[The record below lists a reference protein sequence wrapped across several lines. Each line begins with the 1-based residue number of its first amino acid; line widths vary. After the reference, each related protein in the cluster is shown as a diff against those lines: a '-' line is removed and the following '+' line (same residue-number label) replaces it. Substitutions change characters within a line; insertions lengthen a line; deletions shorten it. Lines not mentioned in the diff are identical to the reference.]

1 MVGASSA
8 DSISTEGPTAGSPRT
23 GTPAHNVHTATR
35 NAHTANGGPGT
46 NVMTAD
52 EPADNG
58 GARRTVDL
66 DISGMSCASCAAR
79 ITKKLNKV
87 DGVKATVN
95 YATAKAHVLA
105 PPQVSQDDLI
115 DVVTRTG
122 YQARPSSTSEP
133 VVDRQTQLRHR
144 LIGAVVLGLPVI
156 MLSMTPALQFPAW
169 QWVCLALTLPVVFW
183 CGFGFH
189 RAAWVNL
196 KHGATTMDTLIS
208 MGSLASLGWSLWA
221 LVWGDAGRIGMRHH
235 MTWRLSSSQTHAA
248 GSLYLEAAVG
258 VIMFILAGRY
268 IEHRSRAEAGSAL
281 QALFDMRPTIVH
293 LLTSDGTEVERP
305 IAALG
310 VGERFVVRPGE
321 RVSADGTVVEGR
333 SAVDN
338 SMLTGE
344 SVPVEVGPGD
354 AVVGSAINS
363 SGRLVVQASAVGDD
377 TQLAH
382 IARLIDEA
390 QTGRSSSQ
398 DLADKISAVFVP
410 AVIGIAVLTFVVW
423 MLVTGRVAAALTAAI
438 SVLIIACPC
447 ALGLAT
453 PLALLA
459 GTGRGARM
467 GVLIRGPQ
475 ALERAQGIDTVVMD
489 KTGTLTSAVMAVAQ
503 VLGSDGEALDGRQ
516 AEELLRLTAGVESG
530 SEHPIAHAVL
540 HRAEQLGVRP
550 AQVDDVEALPGQG
563 VRGRLSQ
570 AQDQPHEAHTPDRPD
585 VDQQQ
590 TDRQQEETS
599 QAEPVQI
606 VVGRPGLVP
615 LPEGLRAAVEQAAES
630 GHTVLV
636 VSMADQVRGALTV
649 SDTVRPSSARSV
661 ERMRRRGLRPVLLTG
676 DNPGAAHAMA
686 ETVGIDEVHAETTP
700 GQKVTVVEQL
710 RQQGRRVAFIGD
722 GVNDAAALATAD
734 LGMAMGTGTDVA
746 IAAADVTLTRADL
759 GAGVDALELADA
771 TRGIIRGNLW
781 WAFGYNVLAIPV
793 AALGL
798 LTPVIAAAAMS
809 FSSVFVVLNSLRLTG
824 FRPQS

>member
-1 MVGASSA
+1 MAGASGV
-8 DSISTEGPTAGSPRT
+8 DPISTGGSAAGSPHT
-23 GTPAHNVHTATR
+23 VTVTPAR
-35 NAHTANGGPGT
+35 NGRTANDRLDT
-46 NVMTAD
+46 SVMTAD
-52 EPADNG
+52 DPADDG
-58 GARRTVDL
+58 GAHRTVDL

-156 MLSMTPALQFPAW
+156 VLSMTPALQFPAW

-221 LVWGDAGRIGMRHH
+221 LIWGDAGRIGMRHH

-363 SGRLVVQASAVGDD
+363 SGRLVVQATAVGDD

-390 QTGRSSSQ
+390 QTGRSASQ

-423 MLVTGRVAAALTAAI
+423 MLATGHVSAALTAAI

-503 VLGSDGEALDGRQ
+503 VLGPDGEALDGRQ

-570 AQDQPHEAHTPDRPD
+570 AQDHSREVHTPDRPD
-585 VDQQQ
+585 A
-590 TDRQQEETS
+590 DRQQEEALR
-599 QAEPVQI
+599 AEPVQI

-636 VSMADQVRGALTV
+636 VSVADQVRGALTV

-676 DNPGAAHAMA
+676 DNPGAAHTMA

-771 TRGIIRGNLW
+771 TRRIIRGNLW

-824 FRPQS
+824 FRPRS

>member
-1 MVGASSA
+1 MAGASGV
-8 DSISTEGPTAGSPRT
+8 DPISTGGSAAGSPHT
-23 GTPAHNVHTATR
+23 VTPAR
-35 NAHTANGGPGT
+35 NGRTANDRLDT
-46 NVMTAD
+46 SVMTAD
-52 EPADNG
+52 DPADNG
-58 GARRTVDL
+58 GAHRAVDL

-156 MLSMTPALQFPAW
+156 VLSMTPALQFPAW

-196 KHGATTMDTLIS
+196 KHGATTMDTLVS

-221 LVWGDAGRIGMRHH
+221 LVWGDAGRVGMRHH

-248 GSLYLEAAVG
+248 GALYLEAAVG

-281 QALFDMRPTIVH
+281 QALFDMRPTTVH

-363 SGRLVVQASAVGDD
+363 SGRLVVQATAVGDD

-503 VLGSDGEALDGRQ
+503 VLGPDGEALDGRQ

-570 AQDQPHEAHTPDRPD
+570 AQDHSREVHTPDRPD
-585 VDQQQ
+585 ADW
-590 TDRQQEETS
+590 QQEEALR
-599 QAEPVQI
+599 AEPVQI

-636 VSMADQVRGALTV
+636 VSVADQVRGALTV

-676 DNPGAAHAMA
+676 DNPGAAHTMA

-722 GVNDAAALATAD
+722 GVNDAAALAMAD

-771 TRGIIRGNLW
+771 TRRIIRGNLW

-824 FRPQS
+824 FRPRS

>member
-1 MVGASSA
+1 MAGASGV
-8 DSISTEGPTAGSPRT
+8 DPISTGGSAAGSPHT
-23 GTPAHNVHTATR
+23 VTPAR
-35 NAHTANGGPGT
+35 NGRTANDRLDT
-46 NVMTAD
+46 SVMTAD
-52 EPADNG
+52 DPADNG
-58 GARRTVDL
+58 GAHRAVDL

-156 MLSMTPALQFPAW
+156 VLSMTPALQFPAW

-221 LVWGDAGRIGMRHH
+221 LVWGDAGRVGMRHH

-333 SAVDN
+333 SVVDN

-363 SGRLVVQASAVGDD
+363 SGRLVVQATAVGDD

-390 QTGRSSSQ
+390 QTGRSASQ

-423 MLVTGRVAAALTAAI
+423 VLATGRVAAALTAAI

-503 VLGSDGEALDGRQ
+503 VLGPDGEALDGRQ

-570 AQDQPHEAHTPDRPD
+570 AQDHSREVHTPDRPD
-585 VDQQQ
+585 A
-590 TDRQQEETS
+590 DRQQEEALR
-599 QAEPVQI
+599 AEPVQI

-636 VSMADQVRGALTV
+636 VSVADQVRGALTV

-676 DNPGAAHAMA
+676 DNPGAAHTAA
-686 ETVGIDEVHAETTP
+686 EAVGIDEVHAETTP

-710 RQQGRRVAFIGD
+710 RHQGRRVAFIGD
-722 GVNDAAALATAD
+722 GVNDAAALAAAD

-771 TRGIIRGNLW
+771 TRRIIRGNLW

-824 FRPQS
+824 FRPRS

>member
-1 MVGASSA
+1 MAGVPGADPISA
-8 DSISTEGPTAGSPRT
+8 EGPAAGSPRT
-23 GTPAHNVHTATR
+23 GTSAHNVHT
-35 NAHTANGGPGT
+35 GGPGT
-46 NVMTAD
+46 SVMTAD
-52 EPADNG
+52 DPADNG
-58 GARRTVDL
+58 GARRAVDL

-105 PPQVSQDDLI
+105 PSQVSQDDLI

-144 LIGAVVLGLPVI
+144 LIGAVVFGLPVI
-156 MLSMTPALQFPAW
+156 VLSMTPALQFPAW

-196 KHGATTMDTLIS
+196 KHGATTMDTLVS

-221 LVWGDAGRIGMRHH
+221 LIWGDAGRIGMRHH

-363 SGRLVVQASAVGDD
+363 SGRLVVQATAVGDD

-390 QTGRSSSQ
+390 QTGRSASQ

-423 MLVTGRVAAALTAAI
+423 MLATGHVSAALTAAI

-503 VLGSDGEALDGRQ
+503 VLGPDGEALDGRQ
-516 AEELLRLTAGVESG
+516 AEGLLRLTAGVESG

-570 AQDQPHEAHTPDRPD
+570 AQDQPHEVHTPDRPD
-585 VDQQQ
+585 A
-590 TDRQQEETS
+590 DRQQEEAS
-599 QAEPVQI
+599 RAEPVQI

-615 LPEGLRAAVEQAAES
+615 LPESLRAAVEQAAES

-636 VSMADQVRGALTV
+636 VSVADQVRGALTV

-710 RQQGRRVAFIGD
+710 QQQGRRVAFIGD

-771 TRGIIRGNLW
+771 TRRIIRGNLW

-824 FRPQS
+824 FRPRS

>member
-1 MVGASSA
+1 MAGASGV
-8 DSISTEGPTAGSPRT
+8 DPISTGGSAAGSPHT
-23 GTPAHNVHTATR
+23 VTPAR
-35 NAHTANGGPGT
+35 NGRTANDRLDT
-46 NVMTAD
+46 SVMTAD
-52 EPADNG
+52 DPADNG
-58 GARRTVDL
+58 GAHRAVDL

-105 PPQVSQDDLI
+105 PSQVSQDDLI

-133 VVDRQTQLRHR
+133 VVDRQTQLRQR

-156 MLSMTPALQFPAW
+156 VLSMTPALQFPAW

-183 CGFGFH
+183 CGLGFH

-235 MTWRLSSSQTHAA
+235 MTWRLSGSQTHAA

-281 QALFDMRPTIVH
+281 QALFDMRPSTVH

-363 SGRLVVQASAVGDD
+363 SGRLVVQATAVGDD

-390 QTGRSSSQ
+390 QTGRSASQ

-503 VLGSDGEALDGRQ
+503 VLGPDGEALDGRQ

-570 AQDQPHEAHTPDRPD
+570 AQDHSREVHTPDRPD
-585 VDQQQ
+585 A
-590 TDRQQEETS
+590 DRQQEEALR
-599 QAEPVQI
+599 AEPVQI

-636 VSMADQVRGALTV
+636 VSVADQVRGALTV

-710 RQQGRRVAFIGD
+710 RHQGRRVAFIGD
-722 GVNDAAALATAD
+722 GVNDAAALAAAD

-771 TRGIIRGNLW
+771 TRRIIRGNLW

-824 FRPQS
+824 FRPRS

>member
-1 MVGASSA
+1 
-8 DSISTEGPTAGSPRT
+8 
-23 GTPAHNVHTATR
+23 
-35 NAHTANGGPGT
+35 
-46 NVMTAD
+46 
-52 EPADNG
+52 
-58 GARRTVDL
+58 
-66 DISGMSCASCAAR
+66 
-79 ITKKLNKV
+79 
-87 DGVKATVN
+87 
-95 YATAKAHVLA
+95 
-105 PPQVSQDDLI
+105 
-115 DVVTRTG
+115 
-122 YQARPSSTSEP
+122 
-133 VVDRQTQLRHR
+133 
-144 LIGAVVLGLPVI
+144 
-156 MLSMTPALQFPAW
+156 
-169 QWVCLALTLPVVFW
+169 
-183 CGFGFH
+183 
-189 RAAWVNL
+189 
-196 KHGATTMDTLIS
+196 
-208 MGSLASLGWSLWA
+208 
-221 LVWGDAGRIGMRHH
+221 
-235 MTWRLSSSQTHAA
+235 
-248 GSLYLEAAVG
+248 
-258 VIMFILAGRY
+258 
-268 IEHRSRAEAGSAL
+268 
-281 QALFDMRPTIVH
+281 
-293 LLTSDGTEVERP
+293 
-305 IAALG
+305 
-310 VGERFVVRPGE
+310 
-321 RVSADGTVVEGR
+321 
-333 SAVDN
+333 
-338 SMLTGE
+338 
-344 SVPVEVGPGD
+344 
-354 AVVGSAINS
+354 
-363 SGRLVVQASAVGDD
+363 
-377 TQLAH
+377 
-382 IARLIDEA
+382 
-390 QTGRSSSQ
+390 
-398 DLADKISAVFVP
+398 
-410 AVIGIAVLTFVVW
+410 
-423 MLVTGRVAAALTAAI
+423 
-438 SVLIIACPC
+438 
-447 ALGLAT
+447 
-453 PLALLA
+453 
-459 GTGRGARM
+459 M

-570 AQDQPHEAHTPDRPD
+570 AQDQPHEVHTPDRPD
-585 VDQQQ
+585 A
-590 TDRQQEETS
+590 DRQQEEAS
-599 QAEPVQI
+599 RAEPVQI

-636 VSMADQVRGALTV
+636 VSVADQVRGALTV

-759 GAGVDALELADA
+759 GSGVDALELADA
-771 TRGIIRGNLW
+771 TRRIIRGNLW

-824 FRPQS
+824 FRPRS

>member
-1 MVGASSA
+1 MAGASGV
-8 DSISTEGPTAGSPRT
+8 DPISTGGSAAGSPHT
-23 GTPAHNVHTATR
+23 VTPAR
-35 NAHTANGGPGT
+35 NGRTANDRLDT
-46 NVMTAD
+46 SVMTAD
-52 EPADNG
+52 DPADNG
-58 GARRTVDL
+58 GAHRAVDL

-156 MLSMTPALQFPAW
+156 VLSMTPALQFPAW

-221 LVWGDAGRIGMRHH
+221 LVWGDAGRVGMRHH

-363 SGRLVVQASAVGDD
+363 SGRLVVQATAVGDD

-390 QTGRSSSQ
+390 QTGRSASQ

-423 MLVTGRVAAALTAAI
+423 MLATGRVAAALTAAI

-503 VLGSDGEALDGRQ
+503 VLGPDGEALDGRQ

-570 AQDQPHEAHTPDRPD
+570 AQDHSREVHTPDRPD
-585 VDQQQ
+585 A
-590 TDRQQEETS
+590 DRQQEEALR
-599 QAEPVQI
+599 AEPVQI

-636 VSMADQVRGALTV
+636 VSVADQVRGALTV

-771 TRGIIRGNLW
+771 TRRIIRGNLW

-824 FRPQS
+824 FRPRS

>member
-1 MVGASSA
+1 MAGASGV
-8 DSISTEGPTAGSPRT
+8 DPISTGGSAAGSPHT
-23 GTPAHNVHTATR
+23 VTPAR
-35 NAHTANGGPGT
+35 NGRTANDRLDT
-46 NVMTAD
+46 SVMTAD
-52 EPADNG
+52 DPADNG
-58 GARRTVDL
+58 GAHRAVDL

-156 MLSMTPALQFPAW
+156 VLSMTPALQFPAW

-221 LVWGDAGRIGMRHH
+221 LIWGDAGRVGMRHH

-281 QALFDMRPTIVH
+281 QALFDMRPTTVH

-363 SGRLVVQASAVGDD
+363 SGRLVVQATAVGDD

-390 QTGRSSSQ
+390 QTGRSASQ

-423 MLVTGRVAAALTAAI
+423 MLATGHVSAALTAAI

-503 VLGSDGEALDGRQ
+503 VLGPDGEALDGRQ
-516 AEELLRLTAGVESG
+516 AEGLLRLTAGVESG

-570 AQDQPHEAHTPDRPD
+570 AQDHSREVHTPDRPD
-585 VDQQQ
+585 A
-590 TDRQQEETS
+590 DRQQEEALR
-599 QAEPVQI
+599 AEPVQI

-636 VSMADQVRGALTV
+636 VSVADQVRGALTV

-771 TRGIIRGNLW
+771 TRRIIRGNLW

-824 FRPQS
+824 FRPRS

>member
-1 MVGASSA
+1 VAGASGV
-8 DSISTEGPTAGSPRT
+8 DPISTGGSAAGSPHT
-23 GTPAHNVHTATR
+23 VTPAR
-35 NAHTANGGPGT
+35 NGRTANDRLDT
-46 NVMTAD
+46 SVMTAD
-52 EPADNG
+52 DPADNG
-58 GARRTVDL
+58 GAHRAVDL

-156 MLSMTPALQFPAW
+156 VLSMTPALQFPAW

-221 LVWGDAGRIGMRHH
+221 LIWGDAGRIGMRHH

-248 GSLYLEAAVG
+248 GALYLEAAVG

-363 SGRLVVQASAVGDD
+363 SGRLVVQATAVGDD

-390 QTGRSSSQ
+390 QTGRSASQ

-423 MLVTGRVAAALTAAI
+423 MLATGHVSAALTAAI

-503 VLGSDGEALDGRQ
+503 VLGPDGEALDGRQ

-570 AQDQPHEAHTPDRPD
+570 AQDHSREVHTPDRPD
-585 VDQQQ
+585 ADW
-590 TDRQQEETS
+590 QQEEALR
-599 QAEPVQI
+599 AEPVQI

-636 VSMADQVRGALTV
+636 VSVADQVRGALTV

-676 DNPGAAHAMA
+676 DNPGAAHTMA

-722 GVNDAAALATAD
+722 GVNDAAALAMAD

-771 TRGIIRGNLW
+771 TRRIIRGNLW

-824 FRPQS
+824 FRPRS

>member
-1 MVGASSA
+1 MAGASGV
-8 DSISTEGPTAGSPRT
+8 DPISTGGSAAGSPHT
-23 GTPAHNVHTATR
+23 VTPAR
-35 NAHTANGGPGT
+35 NGRTANDRLDT
-46 NVMTAD
+46 SVMTAD
-52 EPADNG
+52 EPADDG
-58 GARRTVDL
+58 GAHRAVDL

-156 MLSMTPALQFPAW
+156 VLSMTPALQFPAW

-221 LVWGDAGRIGMRHH
+221 LIWGDAGRIGMRHH

-281 QALFDMRPTIVH
+281 QALFDMRPTTVH

-390 QTGRSSSQ
+390 QTGRSASQ

-423 MLVTGRVAAALTAAI
+423 MLATGHVSAALTAAI

-570 AQDQPHEAHTPDRPD
+570 AQDHSREVHTPDRPD
-585 VDQQQ
+585 A
-590 TDRQQEETS
+590 DRQQEEAS
-599 QAEPVQI
+599 RAEPVQI

-636 VSMADQVRGALTV
+636 VSVADQVRGALTV

-771 TRGIIRGNLW
+771 TRRIIRGNLW

-824 FRPQS
+824 FRPRS

>member
-1 MVGASSA
+1 MAGASGV
-8 DSISTEGPTAGSPRT
+8 DPISTGGSAAGSPHT
-23 GTPAHNVHTATR
+23 VTPAR
-35 NAHTANGGPGT
+35 NGRTANDRLDT
-46 NVMTAD
+46 SVMTAD
-52 EPADNG
+52 DPADNG
-58 GARRTVDL
+58 GAHRAVDL

-156 MLSMTPALQFPAW
+156 VLSMTPALQFPAW

-221 LVWGDAGRIGMRHH
+221 LIWGDAGRVGMRHH

-281 QALFDMRPTIVH
+281 QALFDMRPTTVH

-363 SGRLVVQASAVGDD
+363 SGRLVVQATAVGDD

-390 QTGRSSSQ
+390 QTGRSASQ

-570 AQDQPHEAHTPDRPD
+570 AQDHSREVHTPDRPD
-585 VDQQQ
+585 A
-590 TDRQQEETS
+590 DRQQEEAS
-599 QAEPVQI
+599 RAEPVQI

>member
-1 MVGASSA
+1 MAGASGV
-8 DSISTEGPTAGSPRT
+8 DPISTGGSAAGSPHT
-23 GTPAHNVHTATR
+23 VTPAR
-35 NAHTANGGPGT
+35 NGRTANDRLDT
-46 NVMTAD
+46 SVMTAD
-52 EPADNG
+52 DPADDG
-58 GARRTVDL
+58 GAHRAVDL

-115 DVVTRTG
+115 DVVIRTG

-144 LIGAVVLGLPVI
+144 LIGAMVLGLPVI
-156 MLSMTPALQFPAW
+156 VLSMTPTLQFPAW

-221 LVWGDAGRIGMRHH
+221 LIWGDAGRIGMRHH

-363 SGRLVVQASAVGDD
+363 SGRLVVQATAVGDD

-390 QTGRSSSQ
+390 QTGRSASQ

-503 VLGSDGEALDGRQ
+503 VLGPDGEALDGRQ

-570 AQDQPHEAHTPDRPD
+570 AQDQPHEVHTPDRPD
-585 VDQQQ
+585 A
-590 TDRQQEETS
+590 DRQQKEAS
-599 QAEPVQI
+599 RAEPVQI

-636 VSMADQVRGALTV
+636 VSVADQVRGALTV

-824 FRPQS
+824 FRPRS

>member
-1 MVGASSA
+1 MAGASGV
-8 DSISTEGPTAGSPRT
+8 DPISTGGSAAGSPHT
-23 GTPAHNVHTATR
+23 VTPAR
-35 NAHTANGGPGT
+35 NGRTANDRLDT
-46 NVMTAD
+46 SVMTAD
-52 EPADNG
+52 DPADNG
-58 GARRTVDL
+58 GAHRAVDL

-156 MLSMTPALQFPAW
+156 VLSMTPALQFPAW

-221 LVWGDAGRIGMRHH
+221 LIWGDAGRVGMRHH

-363 SGRLVVQASAVGDD
+363 SGRLVVQATAVGDD

-390 QTGRSSSQ
+390 QTGRSASQ

-423 MLVTGRVAAALTAAI
+423 MLATGHVSAALTAAI

-503 VLGSDGEALDGRQ
+503 VLGPDGEALDGRQ
-516 AEELLRLTAGVESG
+516 AEGLLRLTAGVESG

-570 AQDQPHEAHTPDRPD
+570 AQDHSREVHTPDRPD
-585 VDQQQ
+585 A
-590 TDRQQEETS
+590 DRQQEEALR
-599 QAEPVQI
+599 AEPVQI

-636 VSMADQVRGALTV
+636 VSVADQVRGALTV

-771 TRGIIRGNLW
+771 TRRIIRGNLW

-824 FRPQS
+824 FRPRS

>member
-1 MVGASSA
+1 
-8 DSISTEGPTAGSPRT
+8 
-23 GTPAHNVHTATR
+23 
-35 NAHTANGGPGT
+35 
-46 NVMTAD
+46 
-52 EPADNG
+52 
-58 GARRTVDL
+58 
-66 DISGMSCASCAAR
+66 MSCASCAAR

-133 VVDRQTQLRHR
+133 VVDRQTQLRRR
-144 LIGAVVLGLPVI
+144 LVGAVVLGLPVI
-156 MLSMTPALQFPAW
+156 VLSMTPALQFPAW

-196 KHGATTMDTLIS
+196 KHGATTMDTLVS

-221 LVWGDAGRIGMRHH
+221 LVWGDAGRVGMRHH

-248 GSLYLEAAVG
+248 EALYLEAAVG

-281 QALFDMRPTIVH
+281 QALFDMRPTTVH

-363 SGRLVVQASAVGDD
+363 SGRLVVQATAVGDD

-390 QTGRSSSQ
+390 QTGRSASQ

-410 AVIGIAVLTFVVW
+410 AVIGVAVLTFMVW
-423 MLVTGRVAAALTAAI
+423 MLVTGRVSAALTAAI

-489 KTGTLTSAVMAVAQ
+489 KTGTLTSAVMAVVQ
-503 VLGSDGEALDGRQ
+503 VLGPDGEALDGRQ

-540 HRAEQLGVRP
+540 YRAEQLGVRP
-550 AQVDDVEALPGQG
+550 TQVDDVEALPGQG
-563 VRGRLSQ
+563 VRGRLGQ
-570 AQDQPHEAHTPDRPD
+570 AQDQPHEAHTSDRPG
-585 VDQQQ
+585 
-590 TDRQQEETS
+590 TDRQQEEAPRTEL
-599 QAEPVQI
+599 AQI

-615 LPEGLRAAVEQAAES
+615 LPDDLRAAVERAAAN

-636 VSMADQVRGALTV
+636 VSVADQVRGALTV

-676 DNPGAAHAMA
+676 DNPGAAHTMA

-771 TRGIIRGNLW
+771 TRRIIRGNLW

-824 FRPQS
+824 FRPRS

>member
-1 MVGASSA
+1 MAGASGV
-8 DSISTEGPTAGSPRT
+8 DPISTGGSAAGSPHT
-23 GTPAHNVHTATR
+23 VTPAR
-35 NAHTANGGPGT
+35 NGRTANDRLDT
-46 NVMTAD
+46 SVMTAD
-52 EPADNG
+52 DPAGNG
-58 GARRTVDL
+58 GAHRAVDL

-105 PPQVSQDDLI
+105 PSQVSQDDLI

-156 MLSMTPALQFPAW
+156 VLSMTPALQFPAW

-281 QALFDMRPTIVH
+281 QALFDMRPTTVH

-363 SGRLVVQASAVGDD
+363 SGRLVVQATAVGDD

-390 QTGRSSSQ
+390 QTGRSASQ

-570 AQDQPHEAHTPDRPD
+570 AQDHSREVHTPDRPD
-585 VDQQQ
+585 A
-590 TDRQQEETS
+590 DRQQEEALR
-599 QAEPVQI
+599 AEPVQI

-636 VSMADQVRGALTV
+636 VSVADQVRGALTV

-771 TRGIIRGNLW
+771 TRRIIRGNLW

-824 FRPQS
+824 FRPRS

>member
-1 MVGASSA
+1 MAGASGV
-8 DSISTEGPTAGSPRT
+8 DPISTGGSAAGSPHT
-23 GTPAHNVHTATR
+23 VTPAR
-35 NAHTANGGPGT
+35 NGRTANDRLDT
-46 NVMTAD
+46 SVMTAD
-52 EPADNG
+52 DPADDG
-58 GARRTVDL
+58 GAHRAVDL

-156 MLSMTPALQFPAW
+156 VLSMTPALQFPAW

-196 KHGATTMDTLIS
+196 KHGATTMDTLVS

-221 LVWGDAGRIGMRHH
+221 LIWGDAGRVGMRHH

-248 GSLYLEAAVG
+248 GALYLEAAVG

-281 QALFDMRPTIVH
+281 QALFDMRPTTVH

-390 QTGRSSSQ
+390 QTGRSASQ

-423 MLVTGRVAAALTAAI
+423 MLATGHVSAALTAAI

-570 AQDQPHEAHTPDRPD
+570 AQDHSREVHTPDRPD
-585 VDQQQ
+585 A
-590 TDRQQEETS
+590 DRQQEEAS
-599 QAEPVQI
+599 RAEPVQI

-636 VSMADQVRGALTV
+636 VSVADQVRGALTV

-661 ERMRRRGLRPVLLTG
+661 ERMRRRGLLPVLLTG

-771 TRGIIRGNLW
+771 TRRIIRGNLW

-824 FRPQS
+824 FRPRS

>member
-1 MVGASSA
+1 MAGASGV
-8 DSISTEGPTAGSPRT
+8 DPISTGGSAAGSPHT
-23 GTPAHNVHTATR
+23 VTPAR
-35 NAHTANGGPGT
+35 NDRTANDRLDT
-46 NVMTAD
+46 SVMTAD
-52 EPADNG
+52 DPADDG
-58 GARRTVDL
+58 GAHRAVDL

-133 VVDRQTQLRHR
+133 VVDRQTQLRRR
-144 LIGAVVLGLPVI
+144 LVGAVVLGLPVI
-156 MLSMTPALQFPAW
+156 VLSMTPALQFPAW

-196 KHGATTMDTLIS
+196 KHGATTMDTLVS

-221 LVWGDAGRIGMRHH
+221 LVWGDAGRVGMRHH

-248 GSLYLEAAVG
+248 EALYLEAAVG

-281 QALFDMRPTIVH
+281 QALFDMRPTTVH

-363 SGRLVVQASAVGDD
+363 SGRLVVQATAVGDD

-423 MLVTGRVAAALTAAI
+423 MLATGRVAAALTAAI

-489 KTGTLTSAVMAVAQ
+489 KTGTLTSAVMALAQ

-570 AQDQPHEAHTPDRPD
+570 AQDHSREVHTPDRPD
-585 VDQQQ
+585 A
-590 TDRQQEETS
+590 DRQQEEAS
-599 QAEPVQI
+599 RAEPVQI

-636 VSMADQVRGALTV
+636 VSVADQVRGALTV

-661 ERMRRRGLRPVLLTG
+661 ERMRRRGLLPVLLTG

-771 TRGIIRGNLW
+771 TRRIIRGNLW

-824 FRPQS
+824 FRPRS

>member
-1 MVGASSA
+1 MAGASGV
-8 DSISTEGPTAGSPRT
+8 DPISTGGSAAGSPHT
-23 GTPAHNVHTATR
+23 VTPAR
-35 NAHTANGGPGT
+35 NGRTANDRLDT
-46 NVMTAD
+46 SVMTAD
-52 EPADNG
+52 DPADNG
-58 GARRTVDL
+58 GAHRAVDL

-156 MLSMTPALQFPAW
+156 VLSMTPALQFPAW

-221 LVWGDAGRIGMRHH
+221 LIWGDAGRIGMRHH

-248 GSLYLEAAVG
+248 GALYLEAAVG

-363 SGRLVVQASAVGDD
+363 SGRLVVQATAVGDD

-390 QTGRSSSQ
+390 QTGRSASQ

-423 MLVTGRVAAALTAAI
+423 MLATGHVSAALTAAI

-503 VLGSDGEALDGRQ
+503 VLGPDGEALDGRQ

-570 AQDQPHEAHTPDRPD
+570 AQDHSREVHTPDRPD
-585 VDQQQ
+585 ADW
-590 TDRQQEETS
+590 QQEEALR
-599 QAEPVQI
+599 AEPVQI

-636 VSMADQVRGALTV
+636 VSVADQVRGALTV

-676 DNPGAAHAMA
+676 DNPGAAHTMA

-722 GVNDAAALATAD
+722 GVNDAAALAMAD

-771 TRGIIRGNLW
+771 TRRIIRGNLW

-824 FRPQS
+824 FRPRS

>member
-1 MVGASSA
+1 MAGASGV
-8 DSISTEGPTAGSPRT
+8 DPISTGGSAAGSPHT
-23 GTPAHNVHTATR
+23 VTPAR
-35 NAHTANGGPGT
+35 NDRTANDRLDT
-46 NVMTAD
+46 SVMTAD
-52 EPADNG
+52 DPADDG
-58 GARRTVDL
+58 GAHRAVDL

-133 VVDRQTQLRHR
+133 VVDRQTQLRRR
-144 LIGAVVLGLPVI
+144 LVGAVVLGLPVI
-156 MLSMTPALQFPAW
+156 VLSMTPALQFPAW

-196 KHGATTMDTLIS
+196 KHGATTMDTLVS

-221 LVWGDAGRIGMRHH
+221 LVWGDAGRVGMRHH

-248 GSLYLEAAVG
+248 EALYLEAAVG

-281 QALFDMRPTIVH
+281 QALFDMRPTTVH

-363 SGRLVVQASAVGDD
+363 SGRLVVQATAVGDD

-390 QTGRSSSQ
+390 QTGRSASQ

-423 MLVTGRVAAALTAAI
+423 MLATGHVSAALTAAI

-489 KTGTLTSAVMAVAQ
+489 KTGTLTSAVMAVVQ
-503 VLGSDGEALDGRQ
+503 VLGPDGEALDGRQ

-570 AQDQPHEAHTPDRPD
+570 ARDHSREVHTPDRPD
-585 VDQQQ
+585 A
-590 TDRQQEETS
+590 DRQQEEALR
-599 QAEPVQI
+599 AEPVQI

-636 VSMADQVRGALTV
+636 VSVADQVRGALTV

-676 DNPGAAHAMA
+676 DNPGAAHTAA
-686 ETVGIDEVHAETTP
+686 EAVGIDEVHAETTP

-710 RQQGRRVAFIGD
+710 RHQGRRVAFIGD
-722 GVNDAAALATAD
+722 GVNDAAALAAAD

-771 TRGIIRGNLW
+771 TRRIIRGNLW

-824 FRPQS
+824 FRPRS

>member
-1 MVGASSA
+1 MAGASGV
-8 DSISTEGPTAGSPRT
+8 DPISTGGSAAGSPHT
-23 GTPAHNVHTATR
+23 VTPAR
-35 NAHTANGGPGT
+35 NGRTANDRLDT
-46 NVMTAD
+46 SVMTAD
-52 EPADNG
+52 DPADNG
-58 GARRTVDL
+58 GAHRAVDL

-156 MLSMTPALQFPAW
+156 VLSMTPALQFPAW

-221 LVWGDAGRIGMRHH
+221 LIWGDAGRVGMRHH

-281 QALFDMRPTIVH
+281 QALFDMRPTTVH

-363 SGRLVVQASAVGDD
+363 SGRLVVQATAVGDD

-390 QTGRSSSQ
+390 QTGRSASQ

-570 AQDQPHEAHTPDRPD
+570 AQDHSREVHTPDRPD
-585 VDQQQ
+585 A
-590 TDRQQEETS
+590 DRQQEEAS
-599 QAEPVQI
+599 RAEPVQI

-615 LPEGLRAAVEQAAES
+615 LPESLRAAVEQAAES

-771 TRGIIRGNLW
+771 TRRIIRGNLW

-824 FRPQS
+824 FRPRS

>member
-1 MVGASSA
+1 MAGASGV
-8 DSISTEGPTAGSPRT
+8 DPISTGGSAAGSPHT
-23 GTPAHNVHTATR
+23 VTPAR
-35 NAHTANGGPGT
+35 NDRTANDRLDT
-46 NVMTAD
+46 SVMTAD
-52 EPADNG
+52 DPADDG
-58 GARRTVDL
+58 GAHRAVDL

-133 VVDRQTQLRHR
+133 VVDRQTQLRRR
-144 LIGAVVLGLPVI
+144 LVGAVVLGLPVI
-156 MLSMTPALQFPAW
+156 VLSMTPALQFPAW

-196 KHGATTMDTLIS
+196 KHGATTMDTLVS

-221 LVWGDAGRIGMRHH
+221 LVWGDAGRVGMRHH

-248 GSLYLEAAVG
+248 EALYLEAAVG

-281 QALFDMRPTIVH
+281 QALFDMRPTTVH

-363 SGRLVVQASAVGDD
+363 SGRLVVQATAVGDD

-390 QTGRSSSQ
+390 QTGRSASQ

-410 AVIGIAVLTFVVW
+410 AVIGIAVLTFMVW
-423 MLVTGRVAAALTAAI
+423 MLVTGRVSAALTAAI

-489 KTGTLTSAVMAVAQ
+489 KTGTLTSAVMAVVQ
-503 VLGSDGEALDGRQ
+503 VLGPDGEALDGRQ

-570 AQDQPHEAHTPDRPD
+570 AQDHSREVHTPDRPD
-585 VDQQQ
+585 A
-590 TDRQQEETS
+590 DRQQEEAS
-599 QAEPVQI
+599 RAEPVQI

-636 VSMADQVRGALTV
+636 VSVADQVRGALTV

-676 DNPGAAHAMA
+676 DNPGAAHTAA
-686 ETVGIDEVHAETTP
+686 EAVGIDEVHAETTP

-710 RQQGRRVAFIGD
+710 RHQGRRVAFIGD
-722 GVNDAAALATAD
+722 GVNDAAALAAAD

-771 TRGIIRGNLW
+771 TRRIIRGNLW

-824 FRPQS
+824 FRPRS

>member
-1 MVGASSA
+1 MAGASGV
-8 DSISTEGPTAGSPRT
+8 DPISTGGSAAGSPHT
-23 GTPAHNVHTATR
+23 VTPAR
-35 NAHTANGGPGT
+35 NGRTANDRLDT
-46 NVMTAD
+46 SVMTAD
-52 EPADNG
+52 DPADNG

-156 MLSMTPALQFPAW
+156 VLSMTPALQFPAW

-196 KHGATTMDTLIS
+196 KHGATTMDTLVS

-221 LVWGDAGRIGMRHH
+221 LVWGDAGRVGMRHH

-248 GSLYLEAAVG
+248 EALYLEAAVG

-281 QALFDMRPTIVH
+281 QALFDMRPTTVH

-363 SGRLVVQASAVGDD
+363 SGRLVVQATAVGDD

-390 QTGRSSSQ
+390 QTGRSASQ

-410 AVIGIAVLTFVVW
+410 AVIGVAVLIFMVW
-423 MLVTGRVAAALTAAI
+423 MLVTGRVSAALTAAI

-489 KTGTLTSAVMAVAQ
+489 KTGTLTSAVMAVVQ
-503 VLGSDGEALDGRQ
+503 VLGPDGEALDGRQ

-570 AQDQPHEAHTPDRPD
+570 AQDHSREVHTPDRPD
-585 VDQQQ
+585 A
-590 TDRQQEETS
+590 DRQQEEAS
-599 QAEPVQI
+599 RAEPVQI

-636 VSMADQVRGALTV
+636 VSVADQVRGALTV

-676 DNPGAAHAMA
+676 DNPGAAHTAA
-686 ETVGIDEVHAETTP
+686 EAVGIDEVHAETTP

-710 RQQGRRVAFIGD
+710 RHQGRRVAFIGD
-722 GVNDAAALATAD
+722 GVNDAAALAAAD

-771 TRGIIRGNLW
+771 TRRIIRGNLW

-824 FRPQS
+824 FRPRS

>member
-1 MVGASSA
+1 MAGASGV
-8 DSISTEGPTAGSPRT
+8 DPISTGGSAAGSPHT
-23 GTPAHNVHTATR
+23 VTPAR
-35 NAHTANGGPGT
+35 NGRTANDRLDT
-46 NVMTAD
+46 SVMTAD
-52 EPADNG
+52 DPADNG
-58 GARRTVDL
+58 GTHRAVDL

-144 LIGAVVLGLPVI
+144 LIGAMVLGLPVI
-156 MLSMTPALQFPAW
+156 VLSMTPTLQFPAW

-281 QALFDMRPTIVH
+281 QALFDMRPTTVH

-363 SGRLVVQASAVGDD
+363 SGRLVVQATAVGDD

-390 QTGRSSSQ
+390 QTGRSASQ

-423 MLVTGRVAAALTAAI
+423 MLATGHVSAALTAAI

-570 AQDQPHEAHTPDRPD
+570 AQDHSREVHTPDRPD
-585 VDQQQ
+585 A
-590 TDRQQEETS
+590 DRQQEEAS
-599 QAEPVQI
+599 RAEPVQI

-636 VSMADQVRGALTV
+636 VSVADQVRGALTV

-771 TRGIIRGNLW
+771 TRRIIRGNLW

-824 FRPQS
+824 FRPRS

>member
-8 DSISTEGPTAGSPRT
+8 DSISTEGPAAGSP
-23 GTPAHNVHTATR
+23 HTVTLDR
-35 NAHTANGGPGT
+35 NAHTADGGLDT
-46 NVMTAD
+46 SVMTAD
-52 EPADNG
+52 DPADNG
-58 GARRTVDL
+58 GTHRAVDL

-95 YATAKAHVLA
+95 YATAKAHVLT

-133 VVDRQTQLRHR
+133 VVDRQTQLRQR

-156 MLSMTPALQFPAW
+156 VLSMTPALQFPAW

-189 RAAWVNL
+189 RATWVNL

-221 LVWGDAGRIGMRHH
+221 LIWGDAGRIGMRHH

-281 QALFDMRPTIVH
+281 QALFDMRPTTVH

-363 SGRLVVQASAVGDD
+363 SGRLVVQATAVGDD

-390 QTGRSSSQ
+390 QTGRSASQ

-423 MLVTGRVAAALTAAI
+423 MLVTGHVSAALTAAI

-503 VLGSDGEALDGRQ
+503 VLGPDGEALDGRQ
-516 AEELLRLTAGVESG
+516 AEEFLRLTAGVESG

-570 AQDQPHEAHTPDRPD
+570 AQDHSHEVHTPDRPD
-585 VDQQQ
+585 A
-590 TDRQQEETS
+590 DRQQEEAS
-599 QAEPVQI
+599 RAEPVQI
-606 VVGRPGLVP
+606 VVGRPDLVP

-636 VSMADQVRGALTV
+636 VSVADQVRGALTV

-710 RQQGRRVAFIGD
+710 RRQGRRVAFIGD

-759 GAGVDALELADA
+759 GSGVDALELADA
-771 TRGIIRGNLW
+771 TRRIIRGNLW

-824 FRPQS
+824 FRPRS

>member
-1 MVGASSA
+1 MAGASGV
-8 DSISTEGPTAGSPRT
+8 DPISTGGSAAGSPHT
-23 GTPAHNVHTATR
+23 VTPAR
-35 NAHTANGGPGT
+35 NGRTANDRLDT
-46 NVMTAD
+46 SVMTAD
-52 EPADNG
+52 DPADDG
-58 GARRTVDL
+58 GAHRAVDL

-156 MLSMTPALQFPAW
+156 VLSMTPALQFPAW

-221 LVWGDAGRIGMRHH
+221 LVWGDAGRVGMRHH

-281 QALFDMRPTIVH
+281 QALFDMRPTTVH

-363 SGRLVVQASAVGDD
+363 SGRLVVQATAVGDD

-390 QTGRSSSQ
+390 QTGRSASQ

-423 MLVTGRVAAALTAAI
+423 MLATGHVSAALTAAI

-516 AEELLRLTAGVESG
+516 AEKLLRLTAGVESG

-570 AQDQPHEAHTPDRPD
+570 AQDHSREVHTPDRPD
-585 VDQQQ
+585 A
-590 TDRQQEETS
+590 DRQQEEALR
-599 QAEPVQI
+599 AEPVQI

-636 VSMADQVRGALTV
+636 VSVADQVRGALTV

-676 DNPGAAHAMA
+676 DNPGAAHTMA

-771 TRGIIRGNLW
+771 TRRIIRGNLW

-824 FRPQS
+824 FRPRS

>member
-1 MVGASSA
+1 MAGASGV
-8 DSISTEGPTAGSPRT
+8 DPISTGGSAAGSPHT
-23 GTPAHNVHTATR
+23 VTPAR
-35 NAHTANGGPGT
+35 NGRTANDRLDT
-46 NVMTAD
+46 SVMTAD
-52 EPADNG
+52 DPADNG
-58 GARRTVDL
+58 GAHRAVDL

-156 MLSMTPALQFPAW
+156 VLSMTPALQFPAW

-221 LVWGDAGRIGMRHH
+221 LIWGDAGRVGMRHH

-363 SGRLVVQASAVGDD
+363 SGRLVVQATAVGDD

-390 QTGRSSSQ
+390 QTGRSASQ

-423 MLVTGRVAAALTAAI
+423 MLATGHVSAALTAAI

-503 VLGSDGEALDGRQ
+503 VLGPDGEALDGRQ

-570 AQDQPHEAHTPDRPD
+570 AQDHSREVHTPDRPD
-585 VDQQQ
+585 A
-590 TDRQQEETS
+590 DRQQEEALR
-599 QAEPVQI
+599 AEPVQI

-636 VSMADQVRGALTV
+636 VSVADQVRGALTV

-771 TRGIIRGNLW
+771 TRRIIRGNLW

-824 FRPQS
+824 FRPRS

>member
-1 MVGASSA
+1 MAGASGV
-8 DSISTEGPTAGSPRT
+8 DPISTGGSAAGSPHT
-23 GTPAHNVHTATR
+23 GMPAR
-35 NAHTANGGPGT
+35 NGRTANDRLDT
-46 NVMTAD
+46 SVMTAD
-52 EPADNG
+52 DPADDG
-58 GARRTVDL
+58 GAHRAVDL

-156 MLSMTPALQFPAW
+156 VLSMTPALQFPAW

-363 SGRLVVQASAVGDD
+363 SGRLVVQATAVGDD

-390 QTGRSSSQ
+390 QTGRSASQ

-423 MLVTGRVAAALTAAI
+423 MLATGHVSAALTAAI

-503 VLGSDGEALDGRQ
+503 VLGPDGEALDGRQ

-570 AQDQPHEAHTPDRPD
+570 AQDHSREVHTPDRPD
-585 VDQQQ
+585 A
-590 TDRQQEETS
+590 DRQQEEALR
-599 QAEPVQI
+599 AEPVQI

-771 TRGIIRGNLW
+771 TRRIIRGNLW

-824 FRPQS
+824 FRPRS

>member
-1 MVGASSA
+1 MAGASGVDPISA
-8 DSISTEGPTAGSPRT
+8 GGSAAGSPHT
-23 GTPAHNVHTATR
+23 VTPAR
-35 NAHTANGGPGT
+35 NGRTANDRLDT
-46 NVMTAD
+46 SVMTAD
-52 EPADNG
+52 DPADNG

-133 VVDRQTQLRHR
+133 VVDRQTQLRRR
-144 LIGAVVLGLPVI
+144 LVGAVVLGLPVI
-156 MLSMTPALQFPAW
+156 VLSMTPALQFPAW

-196 KHGATTMDTLIS
+196 KHGATTMDTLVS

-221 LVWGDAGRIGMRHH
+221 LVWGDAGRVGMRHH

-390 QTGRSSSQ
+390 QTGRSASQ

-423 MLVTGRVAAALTAAI
+423 MLATGHVSAALTAAI

-570 AQDQPHEAHTPDRPD
+570 AQDQPHEAHTPDRQD

-636 VSMADQVRGALTV
+636 VSVADQVRGALTV

-676 DNPGAAHAMA
+676 DNPGAAHTAA
-686 ETVGIDEVHAETTP
+686 EAVGIDEVHAETTP

-710 RQQGRRVAFIGD
+710 RHQGRRVAFIGD
-722 GVNDAAALATAD
+722 GVNDAAALAAAD

-824 FRPQS
+824 FRPRS

>member
-1 MVGASSA
+1 MAGASGV
-8 DSISTEGPTAGSPRT
+8 DPISTGGSAAGSPHT
-23 GTPAHNVHTATR
+23 VTPAR
-35 NAHTANGGPGT
+35 NGRTANDRLDT
-46 NVMTAD
+46 SVMTAD
-52 EPADNG
+52 DPADNG
-58 GARRTVDL
+58 GAHRAVDL

-156 MLSMTPALQFPAW
+156 VLSMTPALQFPAW

-196 KHGATTMDTLIS
+196 KHGATTMDTLVS

-221 LVWGDAGRIGMRHH
+221 LVWGDAGRVGMRHH

-248 GSLYLEAAVG
+248 GALYLEAAVG

-281 QALFDMRPTIVH
+281 QALFDMRPTTVH

-363 SGRLVVQASAVGDD
+363 SGRLVVQATAVGDD

-390 QTGRSSSQ
+390 QTGRSASQ

-423 MLVTGRVAAALTAAI
+423 MLVTGHVSAALTAAI

-503 VLGSDGEALDGRQ
+503 VLGPDGEALDGRQ

-570 AQDQPHEAHTPDRPD
+570 AQDHSREVHTPDRPD
-585 VDQQQ
+585 A
-590 TDRQQEETS
+590 DRQQEEALR
-599 QAEPVQI
+599 AEPVQI

-636 VSMADQVRGALTV
+636 VSVADQVRGALTV

-771 TRGIIRGNLW
+771 TRRIIRGNLW

-824 FRPQS
+824 FRPRS

>member
-1 MVGASSA
+1 MAGASGV
-8 DSISTEGPTAGSPRT
+8 DPISTGGSAAGSPHT
-23 GTPAHNVHTATR
+23 VTPAR
-35 NAHTANGGPGT
+35 NGRTANDRLDT
-46 NVMTAD
+46 SVMTAD
-52 EPADNG
+52 DPADNG
-58 GARRTVDL
+58 GAHRAVDL

-156 MLSMTPALQFPAW
+156 VLSMTPALQFPAW

-221 LVWGDAGRIGMRHH
+221 LVWGDAGRVGMRHH

-333 SAVDN
+333 SVVDN

-363 SGRLVVQASAVGDD
+363 SGRLVVQATAVGDD

-390 QTGRSSSQ
+390 QTGRSASQ

-423 MLVTGRVAAALTAAI
+423 MLATGRVAAALTAAI

-503 VLGSDGEALDGRQ
+503 VLGPDGEALDGRQ

-570 AQDQPHEAHTPDRPD
+570 AQDHSREVHTPDRPD
-585 VDQQQ
+585 A
-590 TDRQQEETS
+590 DRQQEEALR
-599 QAEPVQI
+599 AEPVQI

-636 VSMADQVRGALTV
+636 VSVADQVRGALTV

-771 TRGIIRGNLW
+771 TRRIIRGNLW

-824 FRPQS
+824 FRPRS

>member
-1 MVGASSA
+1 M
-8 DSISTEGPTAGSPRT
+8 
-23 GTPAHNVHTATR
+23 
-35 NAHTANGGPGT
+35 
-46 NVMTAD
+46 
-52 EPADNG
+52 
-58 GARRTVDL
+58 
-66 DISGMSCASCAAR
+66 
-79 ITKKLNKV
+79 
-87 DGVKATVN
+87 
-95 YATAKAHVLA
+95 
-105 PPQVSQDDLI
+105 
-115 DVVTRTG
+115 
-122 YQARPSSTSEP
+122 
-133 VVDRQTQLRHR
+133 
-144 LIGAVVLGLPVI
+144 
-156 MLSMTPALQFPAW
+156 
-169 QWVCLALTLPVVFW
+169 
-183 CGFGFH
+183 
-189 RAAWVNL
+189 
-196 KHGATTMDTLIS
+196 
-208 MGSLASLGWSLWA
+208 
-221 LVWGDAGRIGMRHH
+221 
-235 MTWRLSSSQTHAA
+235 
-248 GSLYLEAAVG
+248 
-258 VIMFILAGRY
+258 
-268 IEHRSRAEAGSAL
+268 
-281 QALFDMRPTIVH
+281 
-293 LLTSDGTEVERP
+293 
-305 IAALG
+305 
-310 VGERFVVRPGE
+310 
-321 RVSADGTVVEGR
+321 
-333 SAVDN
+333 
-338 SMLTGE
+338 
-344 SVPVEVGPGD
+344 PVEVGPGD

-363 SGRLVVQASAVGDD
+363 SGRLVVQATAVGDD

-390 QTGRSSSQ
+390 QTGRSASQ

-423 MLVTGRVAAALTAAI
+423 MLATGHVSAALTAAI

-503 VLGSDGEALDGRQ
+503 VLGPDGEALDGRQ

-570 AQDQPHEAHTPDRPD
+570 AQDHSREVHTPDRPD
-585 VDQQQ
+585 ADW
-590 TDRQQEETS
+590 QQEEALR
-599 QAEPVQI
+599 AEPVQI

-636 VSMADQVRGALTV
+636 VSVADQVRGALTV

-676 DNPGAAHAMA
+676 DNPGAAHTMA

-722 GVNDAAALATAD
+722 GVNDAAALAMAD

-771 TRGIIRGNLW
+771 TRRIIRGNLW

-824 FRPQS
+824 FRPRS

>member
-1 MVGASSA
+1 MAGASGV
-8 DSISTEGPTAGSPRT
+8 DPISTGGSAAGSPHT
-23 GTPAHNVHTATR
+23 VTPAR
-35 NAHTANGGPGT
+35 NGRTANDRLDT
-46 NVMTAD
+46 SVMTAD
-52 EPADNG
+52 DPADDG

-156 MLSMTPALQFPAW
+156 VLSMTPALQFPAW

-196 KHGATTMDTLIS
+196 KHGATTMDTLVS

-221 LVWGDAGRIGMRHH
+221 LIWGDAGRIGMRHH

-281 QALFDMRPTIVH
+281 QALFDMRPTTVH

-363 SGRLVVQASAVGDD
+363 SGRLVVQATAVGDD

-390 QTGRSSSQ
+390 QTGRSASQ

-423 MLVTGRVAAALTAAI
+423 MLATGHVSAALTAAI

-570 AQDQPHEAHTPDRPD
+570 AQDHSREVHTPDRPD
-585 VDQQQ
+585 A
-590 TDRQQEETS
+590 DRQQEEAS
-599 QAEPVQI
+599 RAEPVQI

-636 VSMADQVRGALTV
+636 VSVADQVRGALTV

-676 DNPGAAHAMA
+676 DNPGAAHTMA

-771 TRGIIRGNLW
+771 TRRIIRGNLW

-824 FRPQS
+824 FRPRS

>member
-1 MVGASSA
+1 MAGASGV
-8 DSISTEGPTAGSPRT
+8 DPISTGGSAAGSPHT
-23 GTPAHNVHTATR
+23 VTPAR
-35 NAHTANGGPGT
+35 NGRTANDRLDT
-46 NVMTAD
+46 SVMTAD
-52 EPADNG
+52 DPADNG
-58 GARRTVDL
+58 GAHRAVDL

-156 MLSMTPALQFPAW
+156 VLSMTPALQFPAW

-196 KHGATTMDTLIS
+196 KHGATTMDTLVS

-221 LVWGDAGRIGMRHH
+221 LVWGDAGRVGMRHH

-248 GSLYLEAAVG
+248 GALYLEAAVG

-281 QALFDMRPTIVH
+281 QALFDMRPTTVH

-363 SGRLVVQASAVGDD
+363 SGRLVVQATAVGDD

-503 VLGSDGEALDGRQ
+503 VLGPDGEALDGRQ

-570 AQDQPHEAHTPDRPD
+570 AQDHSREVHTPDRPD
-585 VDQQQ
+585 ADW
-590 TDRQQEETS
+590 QQEEALR
-599 QAEPVQI
+599 AEPVQI
-606 VVGRPGLVP
+606 VVGRRGLVP

-636 VSMADQVRGALTV
+636 VSVADQVRGALTV

-676 DNPGAAHAMA
+676 DNPGAAHTMA

-722 GVNDAAALATAD
+722 GVNDAAALAMAD

-771 TRGIIRGNLW
+771 TRRIIRGNLW

-824 FRPQS
+824 FRPRS

>member
-8 DSISTEGPTAGSPRT
+8 DSISTEGPAAGSP
-23 GTPAHNVHTATR
+23 HTVTLDR
-35 NAHTANGGPGT
+35 NAHTADGGLDT
-46 NVMTAD
+46 SVMTAD
-52 EPADNG
+52 DPADNG
-58 GARRTVDL
+58 GTHRAVDL

-95 YATAKAHVLA
+95 YATAKAHVLT

-133 VVDRQTQLRHR
+133 VVDRQTQLRQR

-156 MLSMTPALQFPAW
+156 VLSMTPALQFPAW

-189 RAAWVNL
+189 RATWVNL

-221 LVWGDAGRIGMRHH
+221 LIWGDAGRIGMRHH

-281 QALFDMRPTIVH
+281 QALFDMRPTTVH

-363 SGRLVVQASAVGDD
+363 SGRLVVQATAVGDD

-390 QTGRSSSQ
+390 QTGRSASQ

-423 MLVTGRVAAALTAAI
+423 MLVTGHVSAALTAAI

-503 VLGSDGEALDGRQ
+503 VLGPDGEALDGRQ
-516 AEELLRLTAGVESG
+516 AEEFLRLTAGVESG

-570 AQDQPHEAHTPDRPD
+570 AQDHSHEVHTPDRPD
-585 VDQQQ
+585 A
-590 TDRQQEETS
+590 DRQQEEAS
-599 QAEPVQI
+599 RAEPVQI
-606 VVGRPGLVP
+606 VVGRPDLVP

-636 VSMADQVRGALTV
+636 VSVADQVRGALTV

-661 ERMRRRGLRPVLLTG
+661 ERMRRRGLLPVLLTG
-676 DNPGAAHAMA
+676 DNPGAAHTMA
-686 ETVGIDEVHAETTP
+686 EAVGIDEVHAETTP

-824 FRPQS
+824 FRPRS

>member
-8 DSISTEGPTAGSPRT
+8 DSISTEGPAAGSP
-23 GTPAHNVHTATR
+23 HTVTLDR
-35 NAHTANGGPGT
+35 NAHTADGGLDT
-46 NVMTAD
+46 SVMTAD
-52 EPADNG
+52 DPADNG
-58 GARRTVDL
+58 GTHRAVDL

-95 YATAKAHVLA
+95 YATAKAHVLT

-133 VVDRQTQLRHR
+133 VVDRQTQLRQR

-156 MLSMTPALQFPAW
+156 VLSMTPALQFPAW

-189 RAAWVNL
+189 RATWVNL

-221 LVWGDAGRIGMRHH
+221 LIWGDAGRIGMRHH

-281 QALFDMRPTIVH
+281 QALFDMRPTTVH

-363 SGRLVVQASAVGDD
+363 SGRLVVQATAVGDD

-390 QTGRSSSQ
+390 QTGRSASQ

-423 MLVTGRVAAALTAAI
+423 MLVTGHVSAALTAAI

-503 VLGSDGEALDGRQ
+503 VLGPDGEALDGRQ
-516 AEELLRLTAGVESG
+516 AEEFLRLTAGVESG

-570 AQDQPHEAHTPDRPD
+570 AQDHSHEVHTPDRPD
-585 VDQQQ
+585 A
-590 TDRQQEETS
+590 DRQQEEAS
-599 QAEPVQI
+599 RAEPVQI
-606 VVGRPGLVP
+606 VVGRPDLVP

-636 VSMADQVRGALTV
+636 VSVADQVRGALTV

-661 ERMRRRGLRPVLLTG
+661 ERMRRRGLLPVLLTG

-824 FRPQS
+824 FRPRS

>member
-8 DSISTEGPTAGSPRT
+8 DSISTEGPAAGSP
-23 GTPAHNVHTATR
+23 HTVTLDR
-35 NAHTANGGPGT
+35 NAHTADGGLDT
-46 NVMTAD
+46 SVMTAD
-52 EPADNG
+52 DPADNG
-58 GARRTVDL
+58 GTHRAVDL

-95 YATAKAHVLA
+95 YATAKAHVLT

-133 VVDRQTQLRHR
+133 VVDRQTQLRQR

-156 MLSMTPALQFPAW
+156 VLSMTPALQFPAW

-189 RAAWVNL
+189 RATWVNL

-221 LVWGDAGRIGMRHH
+221 LIWGDAGRIGMRHH

-281 QALFDMRPTIVH
+281 QALFDMRPTTVH

-363 SGRLVVQASAVGDD
+363 SGRLVVQATAVGDD

-390 QTGRSSSQ
+390 QTGRSASQ

-423 MLVTGRVAAALTAAI
+423 MLVTGHVSAALTAAI

-503 VLGSDGEALDGRQ
+503 VLGPDGEALDGRQ
-516 AEELLRLTAGVESG
+516 AEEFLRLTAGVESG

-570 AQDQPHEAHTPDRPD
+570 AQDHSHEVHTPDRPD
-585 VDQQQ
+585 A
-590 TDRQQEETS
+590 DRQQEEAS
-599 QAEPVQI
+599 RAEPVQI
-606 VVGRPGLVP
+606 VVGRPDLVP

-636 VSMADQVRGALTV
+636 VSVADQVRGALTV

-661 ERMRRRGLRPVLLTG
+661 ERMRRRGLLPVLLTG
-676 DNPGAAHAMA
+676 DNPGAAHTMA
-686 ETVGIDEVHAETTP
+686 EAVGIDEVHAETTP

-710 RQQGRRVAFIGD
+710 RRQGRRVAFIGD

-824 FRPQS
+824 FRPRS

>member
-1 MVGASSA
+1 MAGASGV
-8 DSISTEGPTAGSPRT
+8 DPISTGGSASGSPHT
-23 GTPAHNVHTATR
+23 VTPAR
-35 NAHTANGGPGT
+35 NGRTANDRLDT
-46 NVMTAD
+46 SVMTAD
-52 EPADNG
+52 DPADNG
-58 GARRTVDL
+58 GAHRTVDL

-156 MLSMTPALQFPAW
+156 VLSMTPALQFPAW

-221 LVWGDAGRIGMRHH
+221 LIWGDAGRIGMRHH

-281 QALFDMRPTIVH
+281 QALFDMRPTTVH

-363 SGRLVVQASAVGDD
+363 SGRLVVQATAVGDD

-390 QTGRSSSQ
+390 QTGRSASQ
-398 DLADKISAVFVP
+398 DLADKISAAFVP

-540 HRAEQLGVRP
+540 HRAEQLGARP

-563 VRGRLSQ
+563 VRGRLNQ
-570 AQDQPHEAHTPDRPD
+570 AQDHSREVHTPDRPD
-585 VDQQQ
+585 A
-590 TDRQQEETS
+590 DRQQEEAS
-599 QAEPVQI
+599 RAEPVQI

-676 DNPGAAHAMA
+676 DNPGAAHTAA
-686 ETVGIDEVHAETTP
+686 EAVGIDEVHAETTP

-771 TRGIIRGNLW
+771 TRRIIRGNLW

>member
-1 MVGASSA
+1 MAGASGV
-8 DSISTEGPTAGSPRT
+8 DPISTGGSAAGSPHT
-23 GTPAHNVHTATR
+23 VTPAR
-35 NAHTANGGPGT
+35 NGRTANDRLDT
-46 NVMTAD
+46 SVMTAD
-52 EPADNG
+52 DPADNG
-58 GARRTVDL
+58 GAHRAVDL

-156 MLSMTPALQFPAW
+156 VLSMTPALQFPAW

-196 KHGATTMDTLIS
+196 KHGATTMDTLVS

-221 LVWGDAGRIGMRHH
+221 LVWGDAGRVGMRHH

-248 GSLYLEAAVG
+248 GALYLEAAVG

-281 QALFDMRPTIVH
+281 QALFDMRPTTVH

-363 SGRLVVQASAVGDD
+363 SGRLVVQATAVGDD

-459 GTGRGARM
+459 GTGSGARM
-467 GVLIRGPQ
+467 GELIRGPQ

-503 VLGSDGEALDGRQ
+503 VLGPDGEALDGRQ

-570 AQDQPHEAHTPDRPD
+570 AQDHSREVHTPDRPD
-585 VDQQQ
+585 ADW
-590 TDRQQEETS
+590 QQEEALR
-599 QAEPVQI
+599 AEPVQI

-636 VSMADQVRGALTV
+636 VSVADQVRGALTV

-676 DNPGAAHAMA
+676 DNPGAAHTMA

-722 GVNDAAALATAD
+722 GVNDAAALAMAD

-771 TRGIIRGNLW
+771 TRRIIRGNLW

-824 FRPQS
+824 FRPRS